1 GKINSQGS
9 FSELSQSGVDF
20 SELLK
25 RSDEEEENEKQ
36 RNLGH
41 QQSSGSQYL
50 ERTETLMTASHTSL
64 HSMVEDYEVMDALA
78 DSDDDEAE
86 FHQEYYDNS
95 SSDDDF
101 DSDRASDDED
111 GGRSRG
117 RPSVMGGGG
126 RVPQTADRGDNVVA
140 DNDDGWTRTFVPSHI
155 DLSFNEDE
163 DEVVPVNI
171 PGAII
176 NVF

>member
-1 GKINSQGS
+1 
-9 FSELSQSGVDF
+9 
-20 SELLK
+20 
-25 RSDEEEENEKQ
+25 
-36 RNLGH
+36 
-41 QQSSGSQYL
+41 
-50 ERTETLMTASHTSL
+50 
-64 HSMVEDYEVMDALA
+64 MDALA
-78 DSDDDEAE
+78 DSDADEAE

-101 DSDRASDDED
+101 NSDRASDDED

-117 RPSVMGGGG
+117 RQSVMGGG
-126 RVPQTADRGDNVVA
+126 RIPQPADRGDNVVV

-171 PGAII
+171 LGAI
-176 NVF
+176 NDVF